1 MAIKLREHT
10 CGNHIYMCVQLDS
23 GRIEELDVYLRN
35 DGEHIVT
42 SADHCPENHPQGL
55 REEIIKA
62 YRDLY

>member
-10 CGNHIYMCVQLDS
+10 DANHIYMCVQLDS

-42 SADHCPENHPQGL
+42 SADHCPENHPAGL
-55 REEIIKA
+55 RDEIVKA
-62 YRDLY
+62 YHELY